1 MDVICC
7 TRRVDDSALL
17 QVPHLANSFIKTL
30 LPHKESLARIFAS
43 DDRSN
48 SDDDD
53 QAAAYR
59 VRFQQYDSMVHHR
72 LVVTLRAA
80 GAACAAGDLR
90 LGSNCRG
97 KLHPM
102 HAVLADDRPMEL
114 RR

>member
-1 MDVICC
+1 M
-7 TRRVDDSALL
+7 
-17 QVPHLANSFIKTL
+17 PHLANSFIKTL

-59 VRFQQYDSMVHHR
+59 VRFQQYDSMVRYR
-72 LVVTLRAA
+72 LVVTLRAV

-90 LGSNCRG
+90 LGSNCSG